1 MRSFAHWQAPLPDG
15 GKSEE
20 SALVFNQMREKRL
33 LVLPAL
39 FDEANKLRRLTAEIM
54 RRLDLSGVDS
64 FLPDLPGCND
74 SLQPLHTQTLAN
86 WQHAAAEAGKL
97 FDATHVLSF
106 RSGALLAPTGLA
118 GWQYAPQG
126 GKSLIRSMM
135 RARSIAAREAG
146 HEESLSQ
153 IEASGRQDGIIL
165 AGWHLG
171 PDLFAALAD
180 AEKPATGIQ
189 TEIAQAEVGGGGLW
203 LRAEPDDDH
212 EQADAIAAI
221 VAVGMAIS

>member
-1 MRSFAHWQAPLPDG
+1 MRSFAQWQAPLPDG
-15 GKSEE
+15 GTSEE

-39 FDEANKLRRLTAEIM
+39 FDEANKLRRLTVEIM
-54 RRLDLSGVDS
+54 RRLDMSGVDS

-106 RSGALLAPTGLA
+106 RSGALLAPSDVA

-146 HEESLSQ
+146 REETLAG
-153 IEASGRQDGIIL
+153 IEASGRQDGINL
-165 AGWHLG
+165 AGWRIG
-171 PDLFAALAD
+171 PELFAALAD
-180 AEKPATGIQ
+180 ADKPGTGAQ
-189 TEIAQAEVGGGGLW
+189 TEIAQAEVAGGGLW
-203 LRAEPDDDH
+203 LRAEPDEDH

-221 VAVGMAIS
+221 VAVGVAVS